1 MKVCES
7 QVHIFMQLD
16 ACTMRTTPFS
26 PWSIKLSRLKKK
38 PGGVLYYML
47 ILFYEELMSGIT
59 PMSLK

>member
-26 PWSIKLSRLKKK
+26 PWSIKLSRLKTNLM
-38 PGGVLYYML
+38 V
-47 ILFYEELMSGIT
+47 FYIIC
-59 PMSLK
+59 

>member
-38 PGGVLYYML
+38 PDGVLYVDYFM
-47 ILFYEELMSGIT
+47 
-59 PMSLK
+59 KN